1 MKKLFLILPLGLGFV
16 SSCGNSG
23 ETEVNNDAL
32 NEVMES
38 QDDFVEATI
47 SFEEGG
53 ATTGEEYFFGVQ
65 AEVVEIDVKLREI
78 DDLDEMDATEEE
90 FTTQLD
96 TMLAM
101 IEHCKKAMDLYAGK
115 DWPKRQELH
124 DLTIEWVDAVAML
137 VNDHLRG
144 LAKPMSTPDDKWT
157 KKENALYDKYLDAYE
172 VYSEIDGRW
181 VDFQYVYADANG
193 FELSDEGIDMDA
205 LIEEDMEASGH

>member
-1 MKKLFLILPLGLGFV
+1 MKKILFMLPLALGLV
-16 SSCGNSG
+16 SSCGNSE

-78 DDLDEMDATEEE
+78 DDLDEMDASEEE

-101 IEHCKKAMDLYAGK
+101 IDHCKKAMDLYAGK
-115 DWPKRQELH
+115 DWPQRQELH

-137 VNDHLRG
+137 INDHLRA

-157 KKENALYDKYLDAYE
+157 KKENALYDKYLDAYD
-172 VYSEIDGRW
+172 VYSEVDGRW

>member
-1 MKKLFLILPLGLGFV
+1 MKKLLFMLPLGLGLV

-23 ETEVNNDAL
+23 DTEVNNDAL

-96 TMLAM
+96 TMLVM

-137 VNDHLRG
+137 INDHLRG
-144 LAKPMSTPDDKWT
+144 MTKVMSVSSDDLS
-157 KKENALYDKYLDAYE
+157 KKELALYDKYNKAYE
-172 VYSEIDGRW
+172 IYDEVDGRW
-181 VDFQYVYADANG
+181 IDMQYEYADANG